1 MTDSLLPTARL
12 VADADRYIRT
22 PNRIALLDTR
32 NKLRGRVAELE
43 RRLEDGDRWL
53 DEMPRNR
60 KWYDAEEFWLE
71 LLHQYEAAHD
81 ALARADAAL

>member
-32 NKLRGRVAELE
+32 NKLRGRVALLE
-43 RRLEDGDRWL
+43 GRLTTADEKFPHAPLDR
-53 DEMPRNR
+53 MPHTDL
-60 KWYDAEEFWLE
+60 YLQLEAEYRSAF
-71 LLHQYEAAHD
+71 D
-81 ALARADAAL
+81 ALTRADAAL